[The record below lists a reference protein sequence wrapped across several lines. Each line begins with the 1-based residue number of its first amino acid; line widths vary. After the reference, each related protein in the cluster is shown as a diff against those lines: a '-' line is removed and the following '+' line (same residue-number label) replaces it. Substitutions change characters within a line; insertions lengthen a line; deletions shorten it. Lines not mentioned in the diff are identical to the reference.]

1 MTNMDKLYEAVE
13 ARGPVC
19 VGLDTDFSY
28 LPADFVDS
36 TLSKGENIVRFN
48 KKLIDAT
55 KAVAGCYKVQI
66 AYYESLGLE
75 GLKAYADTLKAVR
88 EAGVPVIADIKRGD
102 IAKTAEMYAM
112 GHFTGDFEADF
123 VTLAPY
129 MGLDSISPYLPY
141 AEKQGKGMFVLCRT
155 SNGGAKDFEYEK
167 LADGRHVYDLVG
179 DKLNALG
186 KGYMGE
192 HGYSSIGLV
201 IGGTHIEEATEI
213 RAKYQDSFFLIPGY
227 GAQGGKAEDIA
238 QYLSKGNGG
247 VVNSSRGILL
257 AYKKQP
263 GAAFDEAAY
272 NECVNMKEA
281 IAHACS
287 RCEATV
293 LRHEVIADD
302 IRLLTAL
309 WPDREHVPH
318 AGQFFTLR
326 AWGADEAPFLSRPI
340 SVHKWDAETQ
350 TVEFLYAVV
359 GEGTRKLTTLKK
371 GDSFQLTGPMGN
383 GFDVADILSKYKKIA
398 VVGGGIGTAPMYQLT
413 RELAAGG
420 VKPDV
425 FFGFRDKPY
434 CMEEYRSIAGIVK
447 VSTDTGAVG
456 FHGFVTQLYDPA
468 DYDVVLVCGP
478 TVMMRNAARLCAE
491 KGTPCFVS
499 LEKKMACG
507 IGACL
512 GCTCET
518 RSGEG
523 KSVCKNGPVFDA
535 AEVF

>member
-66 AYYESLGLE
+66 AYYEALGLE

-112 GHFTGDFEADF
+112 GHFAGDFEADF

-186 KGYMGE
+186 KDYMGE

-227 GAQGGKAEDIA
+227 GAQGRQGRGHRPVSEQGQRRRGQLQPRHPAGLQEA
-238 QYLSKGNGG
+238 AGRGLRRGRLQRVCEHEGGHCPCVQPAVRPLSCAMR
-247 VVNSSRGILL
+247 SSRRTS
-257 AYKKQP
+257 
-263 GAAFDEAAY
+263 
-272 NECVNMKEA
+272 
-281 IAHACS
+281 AC
-287 RCEATV
+287 
-293 LRHEVIADD
+293 
-302 IRLLTAL
+302 
-309 WPDREHVPH
+309 
-318 AGQFFTLR
+318 
-326 AWGADEAPFLSRPI
+326 
-340 SVHKWDAETQ
+340 
-350 TVEFLYAVV
+350 
-359 GEGTRKLTTLKK
+359 
-371 GDSFQLTGPMGN
+371 
-383 GFDVADILSKYKKIA
+383 
-398 VVGGGIGTAPMYQLT
+398 
-413 RELAAGG
+413 
-420 VKPDV
+420 
-425 FFGFRDKPY
+425 
-434 CMEEYRSIAGIVK
+434 
-447 VSTDTGAVG
+447 
-456 FHGFVTQLYDPA
+456 
-468 DYDVVLVCGP
+468 
-478 TVMMRNAARLCAE
+478 
-491 KGTPCFVS
+491 
-499 LEKKMACG
+499 
-507 IGACL
+507 
-512 GCTCET
+512 
-518 RSGEG
+518 
-523 KSVCKNGPVFDA
+523 
-535 AEVF
+535 